1 MEKPLKRKRKAARPR
16 RVLFLALLAVA
27 LAAGAILF
35 YAASVSPGKIPPVQ
49 SALTR
54 RALIT
59 RKAEEVARIAV
70 SRSSGEGYVLTG
82 ENGRLSVSGR
92 PDFVMDGDKQKSLL
106 DACAILE
113 AEDTVYESK
122 EEWEPHKADFGLN
135 PPAVTVEVTY
145 TDGKT
150 AAFSLGAKSPVNN
163 WNYFS
168 LENDP
173 GLYLAS
179 ADLIDLFDQDV
190 TVFHHIDQPLIHHQ
204 RIDSVTIQNGSGTI
218 EAAWKLETD
227 IADPNALSAWRMTVP
242 YSYPCD
248 ADAMDTLVSAM
259 EKLYLGRFV
268 SKATEETKAQYGFL
282 PPKRIITLHQ
292 AAGEIAAVGESGAY
306 EITPYPE
313 STLTLTI
320 GTAGDDFI
328 DYVEVGG
335 SIYLV
340 STISQPLLSSL
351 VPENTLLRQPAA
363 ISLDTIKSLT
373 VESSGE
379 SRTYTLRRV
388 ERVLPNNELAT
399 DENGNVLMDT
409 FVDMNG
415 KESSF
420 PDFEAAI
427 TALQSV
433 TVSGRLPEGFVPE
446 GSNSIKLTFI
456 LSDGRTRTLEAAPF
470 DTLQDALSVDGTY
483 LYYLPKGA
491 LEKGL

>member
-1 MEKPLKRKRKAARPR
+1 MEEPLKRKRKAARPR
-16 RVLFLALLAVA
+16 RVLFLALFAIA
-27 LAAGAILF
+27 LTAGAVFF
-35 YAASVSPGKIPPVQ
+35 YVASKSPGKVPIAQ
-49 SALTR
+49 SVSTR
-54 RALIT
+54 RALVT
-59 RKAEEVARIAV
+59 RKAEEVTRIAV
-70 SRSSGEGYVLTG
+70 SRLSGEGYVLIK
-82 ENGRLSVSGR
+82 ENGRLAVQGR
-92 PDFVMDGDKQKSLL
+92 PDFVMDEDKEKLL
-106 DACAILE
+106 LNDCAILE
-113 AEDTVYESK
+113 AEDTVSESR
-122 EEWEPHKADFGLN
+122 EEWEPHKADFGMN
-135 PPAVTVEVTY
+135 PPAVTVDVSY

-163 WNYFS
+163 WNYFA

-179 ADLIDLFDQDV
+179 ADLIELFDQDV
-190 TVFHHIDQPLIHHQ
+190 TVFHHVDQPVIHHQ
-204 RIDSVTIQNGSGTI
+204 RIDGVTIQNGLGEV

-227 IADPNALSAWRMTVP
+227 IADASALSAWRMTAP

-248 ADAMDTLVSAM
+248 AGAMETLVSAM

-268 SKATEETKAQYGFL
+268 SKATEAAKALYGFV
-282 PPKRIITLHQ
+282 PPRRIITLHQ
-292 AAGEIAAVGESGAY
+292 AAGEIAAVGVSGVY

-320 GTAGDDFI
+320 GTAGGDYV

-340 STISQPLLSSL
+340 STISQPLLSNL
-351 VPENTLLRQPAA
+351 VPENTLLLQPAA
-363 ISLDTIKSLT
+363 ISMDAIASLV
-373 VESSGE
+373 VEQNGE

-399 DENGNVLMDT
+399 DEEGNVIKDT
-409 FVDMNG
+409 FVDLNG

-433 TVSGRLPEGFVPE
+433 TVSGRLPEGFVPIE
-446 GSNSIKLTFI
+446 NSSIKLVFT
-456 LSDGRTRTLEAAPF
+456 LLDGRTRTLEAVTF
-470 DTLQDALSVDGTY
+470 DALQDALGVDGTY
-483 LYYLPKGA
+483 LYYLPKGV